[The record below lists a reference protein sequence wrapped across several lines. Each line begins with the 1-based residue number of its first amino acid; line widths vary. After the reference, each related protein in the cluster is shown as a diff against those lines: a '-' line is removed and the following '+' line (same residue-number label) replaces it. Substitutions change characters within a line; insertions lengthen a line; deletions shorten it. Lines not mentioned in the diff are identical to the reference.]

1 MKTYLT
7 VLCIAWATFSMAE
20 EPSRTWTSKQG
31 LTLQGAMVG
40 VEAGV
45 VLIKKPNGEIFKAKL
60 DALSAADVNYVNEV
74 SFGSSSS
81 PDETKKESPPSKP
94 ITPVKESEPSTP
106 PSAPEKTLGQTN
118 LISKTASP
126 SAPAGDDLFGDSTST
141 GKVIGVTLILDSN
154 PEAPSIKELGASPRP
169 KLNDKVCLMVSLV
182 SRQSKEAIPDST
194 WTIEALDSVSGTLK
208 AKTEENPPLKTA
220 GMFYFLTYS
229 VENNTQGPLAIPIS
243 IITDSKNRKFYPL
256 SSVESSASAYIPEG
270 MLSAEKDLLPPGL
283 KKQFCT
289 IYELPKECTVSSIEI
304 FPIRIT
310 RHLGYGAFIKSGQVR
325 GKCIGIIPET
335 ADAENTTVS
344 SGEGTTEKANV
355 FMACRQ
361 KTAKGS
367 SSTYVKTRVL
377 SYTVDLRLTKPQ
389 KKEMTIKSYFIS
401 TDSEGDAIADIAD
414 QAIEL
419 QQGKIFTTTVES
431 KPISEASIYNTSY
444 GSKLKGVIIQLWAD
458 GGIIATWTSM
468 PQWDKF
474 AKMPDIQLKMRNVTP
489 RSTGSLIEE
498 ASERRIRRHL

>member
-1 MKTYLT
+1 
-7 VLCIAWATFSMAE
+7 MAE

-45 VLIKKPNGEIFKAKL
+45 VMIKKPNGEIFKAKL
-60 DALSAADVNYVNEV
+60 EALSPADVNYVNEV
-74 SFGSSSS
+74 SFGSSPSS
-81 PDETKKESPPSKP
+81 DETKKETPPSNP
-94 ITPVKESEPSTP
+94 ITPEKENDPST
-106 PSAPEKTLGQTN
+106 STSTPEKTPGQTN
-118 LISKTASP
+118 LISKIATP

-141 GKVIGVTLILDSN
+141 GKVVAVTLILDTN

-182 SRQSKEAIPDST
+182 NRQSKEAIPDST

-208 AKTEENPPLKTA
+208 SKTEENPLLKTA

-229 VENNTQGPLAIPIS
+229 VENNTQGPLAVPIS

-256 SSVESSASAYIPEG
+256 STAESPASAYIPEG
-270 MLSAEKDLLPPGL
+270 MLSAEKDLLAPSL

-310 RHLGYGAFIKSGQVR
+310 RYPGYSASIKSGQIR
-325 GKCIGIIPET
+325 GKCIGITPET
-335 ADAENTTVS
+335 ADTENTTVS
-344 SGEGTTEKANV
+344 SGEVSTEKASV
-355 FMACRQ
+355 FMACRP
-361 KTAKGS
+361 KTSKGS

-377 SYTVDLRLTKPQ
+377 SYTVDLRLAKPQ
-389 KKEMTIKSYFIS
+389 KKEMTLKSYFIS
-401 TDSEGDAIADIAD
+401 TDSTGDAIVDISD

-419 QQGKIFTTTVES
+419 QQGKVFSTTVES
-431 KPISEASIYNTSY
+431 KPISEASYYNTSY
-444 GSKLKGVIIQLWAD
+444 GSKLKGVIMQLWAD

-489 RSTGSLIEE
+489 RSRGSLIDE
-498 ASERRIRRHL
+498 ASDLRRRHDH

>member
-1 MKTYLT
+1 MKTYLI
-7 VLCIAWATFSMAE
+7 VFSLVWATFIMAE

-45 VLIKKPNGEIFKAKL
+45 VMIKKPNGEIFRAKL
-60 DALSAADVNYVNEV
+60 EALSAADVTYVNEV

-81 PDETKKESPPSKP
+81 PDETKKEPPASKP
-94 ITPVKESEPSTP
+94 ITPGKENESPIPAST
-106 PSAPEKTLGQTN
+106 PEKTPGQTN
-118 LISKTASP
+118 LISKIDTPA
-126 SAPAGDDLFGDSTST
+126 APAGDDLFGDSTST
-141 GKVIGVTLILDSN
+141 GKVINVTLLLDTS

-169 KLNDKVCLMVSLV
+169 KLNDKVCLMVSLMN
-182 SRQSKEAIPDST
+182 RQSKEAIPDST

-208 AKTEENPPLKTA
+208 AKTEDDPLLKTA

-229 VENNTQGPLAIPIS
+229 VENNTQGPLAIPIA
-243 IITDSKNRKFYPL
+243 IITDSKGRKFYPL
-256 SSVESSASAYIPEG
+256 SAVESSASAYIPEG

-310 RHLGYGAFIKSGQVR
+310 RHLGYGSFIKSGQVR

-335 ADAENTTVS
+335 ADAENATVS
-344 SGEGTTEKANV
+344 SAEGSTEKANV

-361 KTAKGS
+361 KTSKGT
-367 SSTYVKTRVL
+367 SSTYIKTRVL

-389 KKEMTIKSYFIS
+389 KKEMTLKAYFIS
-401 TDSEGDAIADIAD
+401 TDSAGDAIADIAD

-419 QQGKIFTTTVES
+419 QQGKVFSTTVES
-431 KPISEASIYNTSY
+431 KPISEASYYNTSY

-474 AKMPDIQLKMRNVTP
+474 AKMPDLQLKMRNVIP
-489 RSTGSLIEE
+489 RSSESLLDE
-498 ASERRIRRHL
+498 AGTLRRRRNL